1 MNDWQAGY
9 TAETNYT
16 FGYYTELNPLRAQ
29 FLLLCSGIKP
39 PEVTTACELGFGQ
52 GVTVNIHAAA
62 SGAQW
67 YGNDFNPAQTVFA
80 RELAEAAGAGAALSE
95 ESFEQFC
102 QRGDLPEFD
111 YIGLHGIWSW
121 ISPEN
126 QHVIVDFLSRKLKAG
141 GVLYI
146 SYNTPAGWAT
156 MAPIRELLVQHNRT
170 MSAPGQDRLS
180 RVRHAMAFVE
190 QMMALKPRYLQAN
203 PTVTQ
208 RLAQFAALD
217 TNYLAHE
224 FFNTYWA
231 PVAFSTIAPVLKL
244 AKLEFAGPAPFV
256 EHVHALNLTPE
267 QIELLSGISDTT
279 FRQLTRD
286 FLLNQQFRQDYW
298 IKGARR
304 LSVHEQQA
312 ALRAL
317 RVMLVMPLSQI
328 SMTVTGALGEATM
341 DVAVYEPLLAALA
354 EQPIWSIGELAQR
367 VAGAV
372 TDLGSLLQL
381 LLVLLHKNCVSL
393 VQPDNV
399 VSQARPQAD
408 RLNRHLLEQALGR
421 DDLLALASPL
431 TGGGVFVLHLQQLFL
446 LARLRGLSS
455 PEQWTQFA
463 WQAYQSQQR
472 VLVDGKGVALI
483 TEQEN
488 MTQIQQHAVQFQQQ
502 TLPILQLLGVTAE

>member
-9 TAETNYT
+9 TAETAYT

-29 FLLLCSGIKP
+29 FLLLCSGIRP
-39 PEVTTACELGFGQ
+39 PEVATACELGFGQ

-62 SGAQW
+62 SGTRW
-67 YGNDFNPAQTVFA
+67 HGNDFNPAQTAFA
-80 RELAEAAGAGAALSE
+80 RELADVAGAGAALSE
-95 ESFEQFC
+95 ESFEDFC
-102 QRGDLPEFD
+102 RRSDLPEFD

-126 QHVIVDFLSRKLKAG
+126 QHIIVDFLSRKLKPG
-141 GVLYI
+141 GVLYV
-146 SYNTPAGWAT
+146 SYNTPAGWAA
-156 MAPIRELLVQHNRT
+156 MAPVRELLVQHNRI
-170 MSAPGQDRLS
+170 MSAPGQDRLV
-180 RVRHAMAFVE
+180 RVRQALAFVD

-208 RLAQFAALD
+208 RLAQFAAMD

-267 QIELLSGISDTT
+267 QIDLLAGINDTT

-298 IKGARR
+298 VKGARR
-304 LSVHEQQA
+304 LSVYEQQTG
-312 ALRAL
+312 LRAV
-317 RVMLVMPLSQI
+317 RVMLLLPLSQI
-328 SMTVTGALGEATM
+328 SMTVTGAQGEATM
-341 DVAVYEPLLAALA
+341 DAAVYEPVLAALA
-354 EQPIWSIGELAQR
+354 EQAICSIGELEQR
-367 VAGAV
+367 LSGSVS
-372 TDLGSLLQL
+372 DLGSLLQL

-393 VQPDNV
+393 VQSDDAIA
-399 VSQARPQAD
+399 QARPQAD

-421 DDLLALASPL
+421 DDLQALASAV
-431 TGGGVFVLHLQQLFL
+431 TGGGVFVRHLHQLFL

-455 PEQWTQFA
+455 PVQWTQFA
-463 WQAYQSQQR
+463 WQAYQAQQR
-472 VLVDGKGVALI
+472 VLVDETGEALLS
-483 TEQEN
+483 EQEN
-488 MTQIQQHAVQFQQQ
+488 MAQIQQHALHFEQQI
-502 TLPILQLLGVTAE
+502 LPILQALGVTAQ